1 MDLRGNNHGNDT
13 VGLGEIGSENQQ
25 TEKISEGGKVAVN
38 FLCENAKGEIVIDVV
53 VMVKDKIISEVE
65 CLRGARDFCDG

>member
-1 MDLRGNNHGNDT
+1 MWKCYWWNCDWWA
-13 VGLGEIGSENQQ
+13 EKEN
-25 TEKISEGGKVAVN
+25 EGDKVAVN

-65 CLRGARDFCDG
+65 CLRGARDLCDG